1 MRRIIGLA
9 TSLLLLL
16 GSVPIGNMSNVYA
29 EELNKTPTASSS
41 SSSSESTSKEEGNI
55 KSGGE
60 AGETELPSAKQE
72 LINKSIEKLGLDPTK
87 TPGYMHYGYYDTWTG
102 EWVGYNSYYDTGFKI
117 ESNKSA
123 SYDRGN
129 YGSMQG
135 MDIKLD
141 STYFP
146 NFKEMKVIPLNPVWL
161 EKQGFTEEETA
172 MLLRFMYENSNIS
185 GDVVKTSGTKFLKEY
200 YTAMAPAN
208 IEAGETKKVGNEW
221 VTNIKLQLQQ
231 EPDKRFSTFNYNT
244 GYGGDIKALV
254 FSTIVS
260 DIKAGASG
268 GIEQIAKPPA
278 ERDKCIQDADKAEQ
292 LLFGEKLDLTTP
304 RGQEIYDYCSYTYKF
319 TGNLSGADLK
329 SQYGKYI
336 DLPDEQWNKIAA
348 SGGVIDPKVVGWR
361 YYVPFLAYSPT
372 DGINIKAKTI
382 MGDYIS
388 TEKKVTCTAEGESTK
403 EYENTTV
410 KWTLLVD
417 GKTYTKEFDI
427 PKIDEKGIENSV
439 EFEGIEPFN
448 NGRCSVHY
456 NPKNDKPKE
465 EDITDNYK
473 EVPILPERLDIKIER
488 VTVNPVQGKE
498 GPVQIHVV
506 YNIMNKTSDTTLETR
521 EYKIG
526 LEYGTQKLDSVV
538 NFKGKER
545 ASVDWTV
552 YSPGVSRNSHV
563 RR

>member
-29 EELNKTPTASSS
+29 EENKNPPLTEGAGNEGTTGGGEETK
-41 SSSSESTSKEEGNI
+41 SES
-55 KSGGE
+55 
-60 AGETELPSAKQE
+60 PSAKQE

-102 EWVGYNSYYDTGFKI
+102 EWVGYNSYYDTGFEI
-117 ESNKSA
+117 ESNKGA
-123 SYDRGN
+123 KYDRGN
-129 YGSMQG
+129 YGSTQG
-135 MDIKLD
+135 LDIKLD

-161 EKQGFTEEETA
+161 EKQGFTQEETDQL
-172 MLLRFMYENSNIS
+172 MRFIYRNSNIS
-185 GDVVKTSGTKFLKEY
+185 GDVVKNNGVKFLNEY
-200 YTAMAPAN
+200 YMSMAPAN

-231 EPDKRFSTFNYNT
+231 EPDTRYANYNRNK
-244 GYGGDIKALV
+244 GYGGDTKALV
-254 FSTIVS
+254 FSAIIGAVEKG
-260 DIKAGASG
+260 DIIKTPKSA
-268 GIEQIAKPPA
+268 A
-278 ERDKCIQDADKAEQ
+278 EREKCIDAENTLRA
-292 LLFGEKLDLTTP
+292 LFGLDPVDLTTAD
-304 RGQEIYDYCSYTYKF
+304 GQEVYELCSYDFSFNTKGNTLTGKELKEKFGTYAVLTDDNWDKV
-319 TGNLSGADLK
+319 
-329 SQYGKYI
+329 
-336 DLPDEQWNKIAA
+336 AA
-348 SGGVIDPKVVGWR
+348 SGGKIDPKVVGWR

-388 TEKKVTCTAEGESTK
+388 SEKKVTCTAEGESTK

-488 VTVNPVQGKE
+488 VSVNPVQGKE

-506 YNIMNKTSDTTLETR
+506 YNIMNKTSDPTLETR
-521 EYKIG
+521 DYKLG

-538 NFKGKER
+538 NFKGEER